1 MNAHSPRTIVWMQV
15 SLDGFT
21 QGPNGE
27 FDWPQVQGEVHQYF
41 VDTLRD
47 AGTFVYGR
55 NVFEMMAS
63 YWPTADVDPH
73 STQAQIDYSTIWKPM
88 PKLVVSR
95 TLRDAGWNAT
105 VTDHVDAEVVAEV
118 KARSEGDVY
127 LFGGAETVA
136 EFARLDLIDEYQLF
150 VHPILLGGGVPLFPA
165 LEQRQSMSVVE
176 ARVFD
181 GAVAGLRYR
190 RER

>member
-1 MNAHSPRTIVWMQV
+1 MNTHDPKVIVWMQV

-27 FDWPQVQGEVHQYF
+27 FDWPQVQGEVHQHF

-55 NVFEMMAS
+55 RVFEVMAA
-63 YWPTADVDPH
+63 YWPTADTDPN
-73 STQAQIDYSTIWKPM
+73 STQAQVDYSMIWKPM

-95 TLRDAGWNAT
+95 TLAGADWNAT
-105 VTDHVDAEVVAEV
+105 VANRVDAALVEALKE
-118 KARSEGDVY
+118 RSEGDIY

-136 EFARLDLIDEYQLF
+136 EFARNDLIDEYQLF
-150 VHPILLGGGVPLFPA
+150 VHPVVLGGGVPLFPA
-165 LEQRQSMSVVE
+165 LAERQRMSVQE
-176 ARVFD
+176 ARIFD
-181 GAVAGLRYR
+181 GAVTGLRYR

>member
-1 MNAHSPRTIVWMQV
+1 MTTQTPRVIVWMQV

-27 FDWPQVQGEVHQYF
+27 FDWPQVQGEVHRYF

-55 NVFEMMAS
+55 HVFEMMAS
-63 YWPTADVDPH
+63 YWPTADADPR
-73 STQAQIDYSTIWKPM
+73 STQSQVDYSVIWKPM

-95 TLRDAGWNAT
+95 TLKAADWNAT
-105 VTDHVDAEVVAEV
+105 VTDHVDAEVVAAL
-118 KARSEGDVY
+118 KARSEGDIY
-127 LFGGAETVA
+127 LFGGAETVG

-150 VHPILLGGGVPLFPA
+150 VHPILLGGGTPLFPP
-165 LEQRQSMSVVE
+165 LSERQAMSVQE
-176 ARVFD
+176 ARIFD
-181 GAVAGLRYR
+181 GAVTGLRYR

>member
-1 MNAHSPRTIVWMQV
+1 MRSNPTGSRPLTHKAARLTGSRKWTTPKVAGWTWPVQMAASSVESMNAHSPRTIVWMQV

-63 YWPTADVDPH
+63 YWPTADVD
-73 STQAQIDYSTIWKPM
+73 
-88 PKLVVSR
+88 
-95 TLRDAGWNAT
+95 
-105 VTDHVDAEVVAEV
+105 
-118 KARSEGDVY
+118 
-127 LFGGAETVA
+127 
-136 EFARLDLIDEYQLF
+136 
-150 VHPILLGGGVPLFPA
+150 
-165 LEQRQSMSVVE
+165 
-176 ARVFD
+176 
-181 GAVAGLRYR
+181 
-190 RER
+190 